1 MQFSVAEFLLHLGDA
16 IGSGRFNYGPL
27 RIPFVPGRN
36 DLAPFDHAAMK
47 LFGGLNPVDA
57 YRAQDCSRNLSYDR
71 ASCGRRYNYGW
82 NPRAVAMP
90 DAGAVANAGRSTAI
104 RWPGWRGPGLWRRY
118 SGIFAAIDAGLAVDQ
133 FFSCQLAFTFVNS
146 ASIT

>member
-90 DAGAVANAGRSTAI
+90 DARRLSGGPDGGDRASGGATAASSLRSMRA
-104 RWPGWRGPGLWRRY
+104 
-118 SGIFAAIDAGLAVDQ
+118 
-133 FFSCQLAFTFVNS
+133 
-146 ASIT
+146 